1 MRRGAHC
8 RWPTPPPT
16 TSESRDS
23 ERMGVMWAPPLA
35 LLPAAAVGR
44 RHLATEGPQLASK
57 QLLAKLGHLL
67 ATPEQLLAKLDLAAL
82 QQVVA
87 VPNHPS

>member
-1 MRRGAHC
+1 
-8 RWPTPPPT
+8 
-16 TSESRDS
+16 
-23 ERMGVMWAPPLA
+23 MWAPPPA

-57 QLLAKLGHLL
+57 QLLAKLGHLP
-67 ATPEQLLAKLDLAAL
+67 ATPEQLLAKLEQLLAKLELAAL